1 MTTIS
6 VNKAV
11 QPLITTILSN
21 AQNLGVQVSTCGN
34 GSVIVDGSKG
44 SYEFGRLMGEV
55 CLGGLGSVQFTP
67 ILVGN
72 IQLPGVQVTTSHP
85 ILACMASQ
93 YAGWNVKL
101 KKEGEKKP
109 VFSCM
114 SSGPARALARVE
126 KELFEKLKYED
137 TCDKAT
143 IVFETA
149 ALPPEEV
156 MAYVADKC
164 KVAPENLVALCA
176 PTASVPGSVQIAARI
191 VETSI
196 HKLLELH
203 LKPEFIKYGYGT
215 TTIAPVAKNDL
226 IAMGRTNDSLIASGR
241 VYLTIDVPKEEED
254 AVKGILAKAPAN
266 TSKSYGKPFYTT
278 FKEVNFDFFKIDPG
292 VFAPAVITM
301 NNLQTGNVFS
311 AGVINE
317 TMLKESYG
325 M

>member
-1 MTTIS
+1 MATIS
-6 VNKAV
+6 INKAV
-11 QPLITTILSN
+11 QPLIATILTN
-21 AQNLGVQVSTCGN
+21 AQNLGVQVTTYGN
-34 GSVIVDGSKG
+34 GSVVVDGSKG

-55 CLGGLGSVQFTP
+55 CLSGLGSVQFTP

-72 IQLPGVQVTTSHP
+72 MQLPGVQVTTSHP
-85 ILACMASQ
+85 IIACMASQ

-109 VFSCM
+109 IFSCM

-137 TCDKAT
+137 ACDKAT
-143 IVFETA
+143 IVFETGP
-149 ALPPEEV
+149 LPPEEA

-164 KVAPENLVALCA
+164 KVAPKNLVALCA

-226 IAMGRTNDSLIASGR
+226 VAMGRTNDSLIAGGR
-241 VYLTIDVPKEEED
+241 VFLTIDAPKEEEEG
-254 AVKGILAKAPAN
+254 VKAILAKAPAN

-301 NNLQTGNVFS
+301 NNIQTGNIFS
-311 AGVINE
+311 AGIINE
-317 TMLKESYG
+317 KMLKESFG
-325 M
+325 I